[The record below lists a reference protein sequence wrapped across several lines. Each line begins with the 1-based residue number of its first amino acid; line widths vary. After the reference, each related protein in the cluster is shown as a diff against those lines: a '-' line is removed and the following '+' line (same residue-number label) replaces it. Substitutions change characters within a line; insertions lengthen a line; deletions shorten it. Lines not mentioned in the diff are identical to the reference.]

1 VFNLENI
8 YTLTKTHNHSD
19 WGCLYKAGDLSL
31 IKLVAY
37 HYFIKGIQDSLEC
50 DNENK
55 CAIHFISHALVCD
68 ILCRTLECVIWDV
81 FTYVPFP
88 LILSVKVVYMKH
100 INVHFT
106 THLCT

>member
-1 VFNLENI
+1 MVSLRHSIRSFIHYNSQFQVLICFKFQDVFNLENI

-37 HYFIKGIQDSLEC
+37 HYFIKGIQDSLES

-68 ILCRTLECVIWDV
+68 ILCRTLECVI
-81 FTYVPFP
+81 
-88 LILSVKVVYMKH
+88 
-100 INVHFT
+100 
-106 THLCT
+106 